1 MTVQSRR
8 RLNRFFFL
16 FWFYFFSTIIPRPI
30 QRIFTRTFGYLFYL
44 LMPISRKGIKANLEV
59 IGAGRW
65 SKREIARLARRT
77 FQNYGQYLLDYM
89 VMGGLAPDNKKRMV
103 ERELGQ
109 IHMVRAL
116 GRGRGVICITPHL
129 GNWELGGLLLAFKG
143 ADLYVLTL
151 DETDAKTKAFR
162 ERMRGEKGI
171 KSIYI
176 NPNDPAPVAII
187 EVVKVLKEKKVV
199 AMLGDRPG
207 RDKTIDVDF
216 FGRKTPFPIGVATLA
231 MATGA
236 AVLPVFVLLK
246 GGKYWG
252 IIERPIY
259 FDASSRA
266 DRKEVIRK
274 GMQELAAVFERYIRR
289 YPDQWYNFYP
299 YWLPEVRDV
308 ASRS

>member
-1 MTVQSRR
+1 MQTRR

-16 FWFYFFSTIIPRPI
+16 FWFSFFSAIIPRPI
-30 QRIFTRTFGYLFYL
+30 QRVFTRSIGTIFYL
-44 LMPISRKGIKANLEV
+44 LMPKARRGVKANLRV
-59 IGAGRW
+59 IGRGRW
-65 SKREIARLARRT
+65 SKRGIAARARQN

-89 VMGGLAPDNKKRMV
+89 VMSGLTAERKGRMV
-103 ERELGQ
+103 ARELGQ
-109 IHMVRAL
+109 KHMVRAL
-116 GRGRGVICITPHL
+116 EQGNGVICITPHL

-162 ERMRGEKGI
+162 ERMRGQKGI

-176 NPNDPAPVAII
+176 NPEDPTPAAII

-207 RDKTIDVDF
+207 NNNTIEVTF
-216 FGRKTPFPIGVATLA
+216 FGRKTPFPRGVATLA

-236 AVLPVFVLLK
+236 AVLPVFVVLK

-259 FDASSRA
+259 FQSPS
-266 DRKEVIRK
+266 RKEREEGIK
-274 GMQELAAVFERYIRR
+274 QGMGKLAKVFERYIKK

-299 YWLPEVRDV
+299 YWP
-308 ASRS
+308 S

>member
-1 MTVQSRR
+1 MQSRR

-16 FWFYFFSTIIPRPI
+16 FWFSFFSTIIPRPI
-30 QRIFTRTFGYLFYL
+30 QRLFTRSFGTLFYL
-44 LMPISRKGIKANLEV
+44 LMPKARQGIGANLRVISR
-59 IGAGRW
+59 GRW
-65 SKREIARLARRT
+65 STKEIRAYARRT

-89 VMGGLAPDNKKRMV
+89 VMSGLIAERKGRMV
-103 ERELGQ
+103 ARELGQ
-109 IHMVRAL
+109 HHMVKAL
-116 GRGRGVICITPHL
+116 KQGNGVICITPHL

-151 DETDAKTKAFR
+151 DETDANTKAFR
-162 ERMRGEKGI
+162 ERMRIQKGI

-176 NPNDPAPVAII
+176 DPDDPTPAAII

-199 AMLGDRPG
+199 AMLGDRAG
-207 RDKTIDVDF
+207 NNNTIAIDF
-216 FGRKTPFPIGVATLA
+216 FGRQTPFPRGVATLA

-236 AVLPVFVLLK
+236 AVLPVFVVLK

-259 FDASSRA
+259 FQSPS
-266 DRKEVIRK
+266 RK
-274 GMQELAAVFERYIRR
+274 GREQGIRQGMEQLVGVFERYIKE

-299 YWLPEVRDV
+299 YWPSGAGDEVP
-308 ASRS
+308 

>member
-1 MTVQSRR
+1 MRTRR

-16 FWFYFFSTIIPRPI
+16 FWFSFFSTIIPRPV
-30 QRIFTRTFGYLFYL
+30 QRVFTRSFGNLFYL
-44 LMPISRKGIKANLEV
+44 LMPKARRGAKANLEV
-59 IGAGRW
+59 IGRGRW
-65 SKREIARLARRT
+65 SKREIAGRARRT

-89 VMGGLAPDNKKRMV
+89 VMPGLTAERKGRMV
-103 ERELGQ
+103 ARELGQ
-109 IHMVRAL
+109 KHMVRAL
-116 GRGRGVICITPHL
+116 EQGNGVICLTPHL

-162 ERMRGEKGI
+162 ERMRTQKGI
-171 KSIYI
+171 RSIYI
-176 NPNDPAPVAII
+176 NPEDPTPAAII

-207 RDKTIDVDF
+207 NNNTIEVAF
-216 FGRKTPFPIGVATLA
+216 FGRKTPFPRGVATLA

-236 AVLPVFVLLK
+236 AVLPVFVVLK

-259 FDASSRA
+259 FQSSSRKG
-266 DRKEVIRK
+266 REEGIRQ
-274 GMQELAAVFERYIRR
+274 GMAQLAKVFERYIKK

-299 YWLPEVRDV
+299 YWPL
-308 ASRS
+308 